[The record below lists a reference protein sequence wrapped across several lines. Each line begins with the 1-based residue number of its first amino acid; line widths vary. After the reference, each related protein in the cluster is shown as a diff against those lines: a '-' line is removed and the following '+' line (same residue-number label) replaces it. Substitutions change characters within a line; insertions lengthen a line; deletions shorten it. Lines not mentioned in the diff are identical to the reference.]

1 MADKIQKSTLQ
12 VPFGK
17 GSVIGDLSLR
27 QIGPAAAMA
36 ALTLNYRSNW
46 DKGRT
51 WWTSTRNLAELT
63 GMSHRHIRG
72 ALKEVKDWVT
82 RVKQGVK
89 GSIYQL
95 THHKC
100 EPRDVPMDKHGNP
113 LKFAMPRGEDAPFE
127 KMFAGEISWKACLI
141 WVLLKLHSDFSTGE
155 TKPIT
160 MQQLALWARFGKDTV
175 CKAIRELEK
184 AGLLERLS
192 KPHEKS
198 VFQLYPKPPEKRAEQ
213 RPEHRKK
220 QNTFL
225 DMRADEKHC
234 YSFNEKFRCNIDT
247 AEIEVRQR
255 HGRGPWHPLKD
266 RHRHLVPKAIMR
278 DFNNLITY
286 VCQFRAHLRQALAVG
301 SSDTAHPSS
310 DTTHPSSDTA
320 QVGFLGPLRVAL

>member
-1 MADKIQKSTLQ
+1 MSNKIQNSTLQ
-12 VPFGK
+12 VPFGT
-17 GSVIGDLSLR
+17 GSILGDFSLR
-27 QIGPAAAMA
+27 QIKPAAAMA

-51 WWTSTRNLAELT
+51 WWTSTRTLAALT

-72 ALKEVKDWVT
+72 ALKEVKGWVT

-100 EPRDVPMDKHGNP
+100 EPEDVPTDKHGNP
-113 LKFAMPRGEDAPFE
+113 LKFAMPRGDGAPFE
-127 KMFAGEISWKACLI
+127 KMFAGEITWKACLI
-141 WVLLKLHSDFSTGE
+141 WVLLKVHSDFSTGE

-160 MQQLALWARFGKDTV
+160 MQQLALWSQFGKKTV
-175 CKAIRELEK
+175 CDAISELEK

-198 VFQLYPKPPEKRAEQ
+198 VFQLYPKPPEKRAKQ

-220 QNTFL
+220 QKSFL
-225 DMRADEKHC
+225 DMRRDEKHC
-234 YSFNEKFRCNIDT
+234 YSFNEKFRLNVDT
-247 AEIEVRQR
+247 AEIEERER
-255 HGRGPWHPLKD
+255 HGRGLWHPLKD

-278 DFNNLITY
+278 DFEYMIAY
-286 VCQFRAHLRQALAVG
+286 VRKFRARLWQALAEDG
-301 SSDTAHPSS
+301 SDTAHPSSDTAHPSS
-310 DTTHPSSDTA
+310 DTA
-320 QVGFLGPLRVAL
+320 QVEFLRSLRILL